1 MKCLEQYMV
10 HNTHLKE
17 ALCEYSALPSMGTL
31 RGRSV
36 REVRVLCGGNT
47 GQRVTP
53 IRLELESSH
62 IWTIVSGIFQWG
74 ALVTQQFHFWEFIL
88 RK

>member
-1 MKCLEQYMV
+1 MCEVSMV

-36 REVRVLCGGNT
+36 REVRVLCGEIQGR
-47 GQRVTP
+47 GSPQS
-53 IRLELESSH
+53 L
-62 IWTIVSGIFQWG
+62 
-74 ALVTQQFHFWEFIL
+74 
-88 RK
+88 